1 MRKAGEMVVKAYQ
14 VYDRTG
20 YFFCSVIVFAETSGK
35 AKALA
40 LGTDEFPSDG
50 WDFTDLGA
58 RRKPELDK
66 HYRGNWL
73 MDWYNDDDRLVL
85 IKEAGY
91 RCDDDSFDP
100 DDCLRCV
107 GKDYCERYEE
117 YLEEDNEE

>member
-1 MRKAGEMVVKAYQ
+1 MKAYQ

-20 YFFCSVIVFAETSGK
+20 YSFYSVIVFAETNGK

-40 LGTDEFPSDG
+40 LGTDEFPASD
-50 WDFTDLGA
+50 WDFIQLGA
-58 RRKPELDK
+58 RREPKLDQY
-66 HYRGNWL
+66 YRGSWL
-73 MDWYNDDDRLVL
+73 MDWYNDNDRLVL

-91 RCDDDSFDP
+91 RCDDDGFDP

-107 GKDYCERYEE
+107 GKNYCGRYEE